1 MAEAIPMDGWS
12 NMSQLEIL
20 GNDGK
25 AVLYASRGGEN
36 VKLEFEYYGRSP
48 GESDLE
54 VIYTIWSSQY
64 DFIREKYSA
73 SEAQDIMKMLQFISD
88 TGRGEEFRNDLRSG
102 VIKSERFSWMSF
114 GD

>member
-1 MAEAIPMDGWS
+1 
-12 NMSQLEIL
+12 MSQLEII

-25 AVLYASRGGEN
+25 PVLYASKDGDS
-36 VKLEFEYYGRSP
+36 VKLEIEYYGRSP

-64 DFIREKYSA
+64 DFIREKYCS
-73 SEAQDIMKMLQFISD
+73 SEAQDIMKMLQFISH

>member
-1 MAEAIPMDGWS
+1 MAEAPPMDGWS

-25 AVLYASRGGEN
+25 PVLFATRGEEN
-36 VKLEFEYYGRSP
+36 VKLEFEYYGRAP

-54 VIYTIWSSQY
+54 VIYTVWPTQY
-64 DFIREKYSA
+64 DFIRERYGAPDSL
-73 SEAQDIMKMLQFISD
+73 EIIELLEFISD
-88 TGRGEEFRNDLRSG
+88 SGKGEEFRDDLRNG
-102 VIKSERFSWMSF
+102 VVKSERFSWMSF